1 MSFWD
6 KLIEERIN
14 EAANKGAFDNL
25 PKAGQPLELED
36 DSHIPAELRLAHKI
50 LANAG
55 YVPEEV
61 ELSRQ
66 INRMEDLLQA
76 MPDEKTRYTAMQRL
90 NYLKLKLASIRP
102 TSPHLEEAR
111 YAAKIMDKFSKMHT
125 GEKND

>member
-6 KLIEERIN
+6 KLVEERIN
-14 EAANKGAFDNL
+14 EAANRGVFDNL

-61 ELSRQ
+61 ALKRQ
-66 INRMEDLLQA
+66 IHNIEDLLRA
-76 MPDEKTRYTAMQRL
+76 MPDEKIRYTAMQRI
-90 NYLKLKLASIRP
+90 NYLKLKLAGIRP

-111 YAAKIMDKFSKMHT
+111 YAAKIVDKFSKMHT
-125 GEKND
+125 GEEND